1 MTSSQPSSG
10 RMMPRGAARVVL
22 AYDGG
27 LVSTA
32 AIAWIVE
39 AFGAEVVCVT
49 LDVGQNRDLLQIRDR
64 ALAAGAIRAH
74 VVDARQALALG
85 HILPVLQ
92 ADAVDRDGRP
102 IVEALDRPLLAQKL
116 VEVAELESATAVA
129 HGALEPAA
137 LEASIRAL
145 APALDIIGPA
155 REWNMTAQD
164 VLAYARARGISAAV
178 ESGDTHENLWGRVT
192 TAPAHDH
199 PAEPPA
205 AQGLPA
211 WSPGDAPGGS
221 ADVELAFDR
230 GVPMSVNAVAMPLVD
245 LIDSLETIAGAHGV
259 GRVVSVSADG
269 SNRRTVL
276 EAPAA
281 VVLHLAHREL
291 AKAMLPPEL
300 VRLSQPLGA
309 AYASLLSDGR
319 WHSPTRA
326 AIDAFVASAQQH
338 VTGSVH
344 LRLLNGRCSVVAI
357 DRARG
362 PNAPGV
368 NAGSF
373 SRSAQ
378 NPATPAAV
386 EP

>member
-1 MTSSQPSSG
+1 
-10 RMMPRGAARVVL
+10 MMPRGAARVVL
-22 AYDGG
+22 AYDGR

-39 AFGAEVVCVT
+39 AFGAEVVCLT
-49 LDVGQNRDLLQIRDR
+49 LDVGQKRDLLQIRDR

-74 VVDARQALALG
+74 VVDARHALALG

-92 ADAVDRDGRP
+92 ADALDRDGQP
-102 IVEALDRPLLAQKL
+102 IVEALDRPLLAEKL

-129 HGALEPAA
+129 HGAVEPAA
-137 LEASIRAL
+137 LDRSIRTL
-145 APALDIIGPA
+145 APALDIIVPA

-164 VLAYARARGISAAV
+164 VLAYARARGIGAAV
-178 ESGDTHENLWGRVT
+178 ESGNTHENLWGRVI
-192 TAPAHDH
+192 TAPGHDNH
-199 PAEPPA
+199 AGSAA
-205 AQGLPA
+205 AQAAPE
-211 WSPGDAPGGS
+211 WPPGDAPGGP
-221 ADVELAFDR
+221 AEVELAFDR

-245 LIDSLETIAGAHGV
+245 LMDSLETIAAAHGV
-259 GRVVSVSADG
+259 GRVVSGAADG
-269 SNRRTVL
+269 SNRRTVV

-291 AKAMLPPEL
+291 AKAVLPPEL
-300 VRLSQPLGA
+300 VRLSRPLGA
-309 AYASLLSDGR
+309 AYARLLSEGL

-344 LRLLNGRCSVVAI
+344 LRLLNGGCSVVAI
-357 DRARG
+357 DAAPAR
-362 PNAPGV
+362 NAPDAE
-368 NAGSF
+368 AGSF

-378 NPATPAAV
+378 NPAAPAAV